1 MEDIMNKV
9 KILLLIDAI
18 AAFFFCFLYLIITD
32 IYLIDFSKWTYPD
45 PYFPKAFGG
54 TLLVLG
60 IFALLAIRKEKWE
73 QIKIFIELVITWMM
87 IIFIL
92 NILELIFIDLT
103 FNYYLNTIID
113 SLVLAFLIILNLYY
127 YIKQQNKL

>member
-1 MEDIMNKV
+1 MEDILSKV

-18 AAFFFCFLYLIITD
+18 SAFFFCFLYLIITD

-103 FNYYLNTIID
+103 FNYYLNTILD

>member
-1 MEDIMNKV
+1 VNFTEDIMSKV

-45 PYFPKAFGG
+45 PYYPKAFGG

-60 IFALLAIRKEKWE
+60 IFALLATRKEKWE
-73 QIKIFIELVITWMM
+73 RIKIFIELAISWM
-87 IIFIL
+87 
-92 NILELIFIDLT
+92 
-103 FNYYLNTIID
+103 
-113 SLVLAFLIILNLYY
+113 SIIL
-127 YIKQQNKL
+127 KLLS

>member
-103 FNYYLNTIID
+103 FNYYLNTILD